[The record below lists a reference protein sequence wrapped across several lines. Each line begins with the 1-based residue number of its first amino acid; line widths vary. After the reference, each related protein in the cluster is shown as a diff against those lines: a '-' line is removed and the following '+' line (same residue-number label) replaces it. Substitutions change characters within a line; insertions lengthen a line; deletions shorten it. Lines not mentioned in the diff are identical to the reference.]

1 MSASGRFIA
10 WQQEQTSL
18 SAELESQADG
28 ELSAL
33 GLGCVK
39 TRFRG
44 KPIEWI
50 SHSDRDLA
58 HRDSSAGS
66 NSIDLRKTILAVS
79 ELWEFP
85 HCQGQKMTTTEL
97 KPISQV

>member
-1 MSASGRFIA
+1 MSAM
-10 WQQEQTSL
+10 
-18 SAELESQADG
+18 
-28 ELSAL
+28 

-39 TRFRG
+39 TRLRG

-50 SHSDRDLA
+50 FRSDRDLA
-58 HRDSSAGS
+58 HRDSSACS

-85 HCQGQKMTTTEL
+85 HNQGQNPTACDRFWTSAL
-97 KPISQV
+97 PS